1 MYNCQVKYTIVFTV
15 WNHVQWYNF
24 LYIKK
29 RFKDFLFINLPNQF
43 KRDYKHVLLLYK
55 PRTMDDTLWHTANCY
70 KKWLANHDTDK
81 IQLASF
87 DNWKK
92 YIQVLFDSGCY
103 IGYIAKTAAEKT
115 GALICSIKL
124 FPSLEV
130 ALHLKKPTIQYS
142 VKNPH

>member
-92 YIQVLFDSGCY
+92 YIQVLFDSGSY

-115 GALICSIKL
+115 GALICSFL
-124 FPSLEV
+124 LWR
-130 ALHLKKPTIQYS
+130 LHFVSRNLPFNIL
-142 VKNPH
+142 

>member
-92 YIQVLFDSGCY
+92 YIQVLFDSGSY

-124 FPSLEV
+124 FPSSEV
-130 ALHLKKPTIQYS
+130 ALHFKKPTIQYS
-142 VKNPH
+142 VKNPC